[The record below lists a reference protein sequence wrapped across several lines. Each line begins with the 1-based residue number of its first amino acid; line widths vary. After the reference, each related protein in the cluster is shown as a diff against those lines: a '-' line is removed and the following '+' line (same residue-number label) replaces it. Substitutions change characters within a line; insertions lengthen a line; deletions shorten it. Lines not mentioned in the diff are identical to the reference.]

1 VKRLSKTAGKTRGA
15 PCNAD
20 YVAAQHERL
29 MADYEKLQKEDAD
42 LEAQIKTLD
51 STLDYHT
58 KDNREQRKVLQE
70 RRNTV
75 AKQKDALLGAIAQ
88 LQQGM
93 RQLYANVENNL
104 ALAKHAET

>member
-1 VKRLSKTAGKTRGA
+1 
-15 PCNAD
+15 
-20 YVAAQHERL
+20 

-51 STLDYHT
+51 STLDYYT

-104 ALAKHAET
+104 ALAKHAGDVGVEGSGKIGYSAVVIMRAS